1 MAINWTPWFDVPL
14 HRRLELLSIGLVV
27 FCEVVLGPICVFIIL
42 CLLVIHFE
50 LEKKTISRHFERPR
64 RFQMILKDLKCRFS
78 RVLFL

>member
-50 LEKKTISRHFERPR
+50 LEKKPFRD
-64 RFQMILKDLKCRFS
+64 ILKDLEDFK
-78 RVLFL
+78 